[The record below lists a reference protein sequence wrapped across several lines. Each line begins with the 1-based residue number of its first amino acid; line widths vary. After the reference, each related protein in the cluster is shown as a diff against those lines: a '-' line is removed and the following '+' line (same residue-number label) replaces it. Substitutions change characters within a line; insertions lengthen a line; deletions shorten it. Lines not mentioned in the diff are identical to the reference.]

1 MTKKELLENDL
12 FKSLPDDAEIVFGTN
27 NDLWKCIPLN
37 ALNISVIK
45 QCLKEPFGEDMPKSM
60 RDHFAFSPQ
69 YKNAL
74 VIDAIPYWYLK
85 EMYHIT
91 LNVHEQE

>member
-12 FKSLPDDAEIVFGTN
+12 FKSLPDDTEIVFGTN
-27 NDLWKCIPLN
+27 NDLWQCIPLN

-45 QCLKEPFGEDMPKSM
+45 QCLKEPWGNM
-60 RDHFAFSPQ
+60 
-69 YKNAL
+69 YKTAL

-85 EMYHIT
+85 EKYHIT
-91 LNVHEQE
+91 LKGHEQE